1 MQQFETASA
10 QTLTEA
16 QSSPVV
22 ADTVLIAKAE
32 QPETKPRSHKK
43 ALPAARMNLN
53 TASAS
58 QLQRLPRIGPKM
70 AERILTYRTEKGGFK
85 RVSELQNVRGIGEKT
100 LEKLA
105 PYLFVEGEA

>member
-1 MQQFETASA
+1 
-10 QTLTEA
+10 
-16 QSSPVV
+16 
-22 ADTVLIAKAE
+22 
-32 QPETKPRSHKK
+32 
-43 ALPAARMNLN
+43 MNLN